1 MKLQFFLFRLF
12 LRDLRLTARLR
23 RVLEFLF
30 LFLFL
35 LLGAGEDGLEEG
47 GEIYPYRL
55 LNSEVFS
62 LYKEPQA
69 CWN

>member
-12 LRDLRLTARLR
+12 LRVLRLTARLR

-30 LFLFL
+30 LFVF
-35 LLGAGEDGLEEG
+35 GIGEEDLEEG

-69 CWN
+69 C